1 MKSSVIRTSTLRM
14 SFLAAAMLLAG
25 TALASPQAATGKAAT
40 GKTATDMAGA
50 ERHRERPMFKLDAN
64 GDGMIDRTEAA
75 AHPRLAEKFDQLDRN
90 GDGKLERGEF
100 RHGHGHAPRGG
111 RHHKG
116 HQRHGQHGGF
126 ARFIALDTD
135 SDGRIS
141 KLEAASSP
149 LAARFARID
158 RNRDGYLVRSELLAE
173 REQRRAEFAAKRAE
187 RFEQQ
192 FKQADSNQDG
202 RLSRA
207 EFEAGWPQKAKLFA
221 FLDEDR
227 DGYLVRA
234 DLAPQHRR

>member
-1 MKSSVIRTSTLRM
+1 MKSSVIRGATRISL
-14 SFLAAAMLLAG
+14 LAAAMLLAG
-25 TALASPQAATGKAAT
+25 TALAAPQAATDKAAI
-40 GKTATDMAGA
+40 GKTAADKTGT
-50 ERHRERPMFKLDAN
+50 ERHRERPMLKLEAN
-64 GDGMIDRTEAA
+64 GDGVIDRAEAA

-100 RHGHGHAPRGG
+100 RRGHGERGE
-111 RHHKG
+111 RNHKG
-116 HQRHGQHGGF
+116 HKRQDAQHGGF

-135 SDGRIS
+135 GDGRIS

-149 LAARFARID
+149 LAARFAQID
-158 RNRDGYLVRSELLAE
+158 RNHDGYLVRSELQAD

-187 RFEQQ
+187 QFEQK

-207 EFEAGWPQKAKLFA
+207 EFEAAWPQRAKLFA

-227 DGYLVRA
+227 DGYLNRA
-234 DLAPQHRR
+234 DLAPQHKR

>member
-1 MKSSVIRTSTLRM
+1 MKSSVIRGATRVSL
-14 SFLAAAMLLAG
+14 LAAATMLAG
-25 TALASPQAATGKAAT
+25 TVLAAPPVTTGKADT
-40 GKTATDMAGA
+40 GKTATDMAGTG
-50 ERHRERPMFKLDAN
+50 RHHARPMLKLDTN
-64 GDGMIDRTEAA
+64 GDGVIDRAEAA

-90 GDGKLERGEF
+90 GDGRLGRDEF
-100 RHGHGHAPRGG
+100 RRGHGERGG
-111 RHHKG
+111 RTHPG
-116 HQRHGQHGGF
+116 HQRHDGQHGGF

-135 SDGRIS
+135 GDGRIS

-149 LAARFARID
+149 LAARFAQID
-158 RNRDGYLVRSELLAE
+158 RNHDGYLVRSELQAD
-173 REQRRAEFAAKRAE
+173 REQRRAEFAAKRTE

-207 EFEAGWPQKAKLFA
+207 EVEAAWPQKAKLFA

-227 DGYLVRA
+227 DGYLTRA

>member
-1 MKSSVIRTSTLRM
+1 MKPSVIRGATRISL
-14 SFLAAAMLLAG
+14 LAAAMLLAG
-25 TALASPQAATGKAAT
+25 TALAAPQAAADKAAT
-40 GKTATDMAGA
+40 GKTATDRAGI
-50 ERHRERPMFKLDAN
+50 ERHRERPMLKLDAN
-64 GDGMIDRTEAA
+64 GDGVIDRAEAA
-75 AHPRLAEKFDQLDRN
+75 VHPRLAEKFDQLDRN

-100 RHGHGHAPRGG
+100 RRGHGEHGG
-111 RHHKG
+111 RNHKG
-116 HQRHGQHGGF
+116 HLRHDGQHGGF
-126 ARFIALDTD
+126 ARVIALDTD
-135 SDGRIS
+135 GDGRIS

-158 RNRDGYLVRSELLAE
+158 RNHDGYLVRSELQAE
-173 REQRRAEFAAKRAE
+173 REQRRAEFAAKRTE
-187 RFEQQ
+187 RFEQK

-227 DGYLVRA
+227 DGYLNRA

>member
-1 MKSSVIRTSTLRM
+1 MKASVVRTSTLRV
-14 SFLAAAMLLAG
+14 SLLVATVLLAG
-25 TALASPQAATGKAAT
+25 TALAAPQAAIDKAAT
-40 GKTATDMAGA
+40 GKAGA
-50 ERHRERPMFKLDAN
+50 ERHRERPMPKLDTN
-64 GDGMIDRTEAA
+64 GDGVIDRAEAA
-75 AHPRLAEKFDQLDRN
+75 AHPRLAQKFDQLDRN

-100 RHGHGHAPRGG
+100 RRGHGERDG
-111 RHHKG
+111 RNHKG
-116 HQRHGQHGGF
+116 HQRHGGQHGGF
-126 ARFIALDTD
+126 ARVIALDTD
-135 SDGRIS
+135 GDGRIS

-158 RNRDGYLVRSELLAE
+158 RNHDGYLVRSELQAE
-173 REQRRAEFAAKRAE
+173 REQRRAEFAAKHTE
-187 RFEQQ
+187 RFEQK

-207 EFEAGWPQKAKLFA
+207 EFEAGWPQRAKLFA